1 MIVLRWLSI
10 VMLAALLSVG
20 CRKRVEPAPAPPP
33 ARSEPKQAETHVVR
47 LVKVQFSEFDFS
59 LTSAGEPM
67 DIRITLLEDGKD
79 VTATSGSQLLAG
91 RRGERALDSPVEW
104 LVRFDP
110 HKNYQIVL
118 TEQAPPGETGKRT
131 FIPATPRLGYWPI
144 GEGNGHLTFGAE
156 SYLEFSDTVA
166 R

>member
-1 MIVLRWLSI
+1 MIVLRWVSI
-10 VMLAALLSVG
+10 LLLAGLVGVG
-20 CRKRVEPAPAPPP
+20 CRKRIEPAPPP
-33 ARSEPKQAETHVVR
+33 PQPSQPVRAETHVVR
-47 LVKVQFSEFDFS
+47 LIKVQFSEFDFS
-59 LTSAGEPM
+59 LSAAGQPM
-67 DIRITLLEDGKD
+67 DLRVSLLEDGKE
-79 VTATSGSQLLAG
+79 VEATSGSRLLSG
-91 RRGERALDSPVEW
+91 RRGERVLDSPVEW

-110 HKNYQIVL
+110 NKNYQVVL

-144 GEGNGHLTFGAE
+144 GEKNGHLAFGAE